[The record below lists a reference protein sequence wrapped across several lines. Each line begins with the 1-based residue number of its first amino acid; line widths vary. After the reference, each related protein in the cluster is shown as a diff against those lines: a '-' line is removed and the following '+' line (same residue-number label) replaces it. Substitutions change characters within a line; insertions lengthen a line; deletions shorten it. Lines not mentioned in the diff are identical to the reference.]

1 MLKRNPA
8 FKNLIQLE
16 HPLVK
21 SYITKIRDKNTSYFE
36 FRTYVDKLSM
46 LLAYEAGK
54 ELGLKAKKILTPLTP
69 FNGTVIKDEIVLMP
83 ILRAGLGLTNGFA
96 SIFPEARISHL
107 GVYRNEITLQPIRYY
122 FKFPRLKDKK
132 NSIVY
137 ILDPMLATGGS
148 MCSAIDEA
156 KKTGVGKIVA
166 ACLVAAPEGVKEVQ
180 KYHKEIKIFTCALD
194 KKLNHVGYIVPGL
207 GDAGDRLF
215 GTL

>member
-1 MLKRNPA
+1 MVKRNPA
-8 FKNLIQLE
+8 FRNLIQLE

-21 SYITKIRDKNTSYFE
+21 SYITKIRDKKTSYFE

-54 ELGLKAKKILTPLTP
+54 ELSLKAKKIKTPLAA
-69 FNGTVIKDEIVLMP
+69 FNGSVIKDEIVLMP
-83 ILRAGLGLTNGFA
+83 ILRAGLGLTNGFT

-156 KKTGVGKIVA
+156 KKTGAGKIVA

-180 KYHKEIKIFTCALD
+180 RCHSDIKVFTCALD
-194 KKLNHVGYIVPGL
+194 KRLNTVGYIVPGL

>member
-1 MLKRNPA
+1 MA
-8 FKNLIQLE
+8 YKNLIQLN

-21 SYITKIRDKNTSYFE
+21 SYMTKIRDKNTSYFE

-54 ELGLKAKKILTPLTP
+54 ELGLRSKKIKTPLAP
-69 FNGTVIKDEIVLMP
+69 YNGSIIKDEIVLMP

-156 KKTGVGKIVA
+156 KKTGIGKIVA
-166 ACLVAAPEGVKEVQ
+166 ACLVAAPEGVKEVH
-180 KYHKEIKIFTCALD
+180 KYHREIKIFTCSLD
-194 KKLNHVGYIVPGL
+194 KKLNHKGYIVPGL